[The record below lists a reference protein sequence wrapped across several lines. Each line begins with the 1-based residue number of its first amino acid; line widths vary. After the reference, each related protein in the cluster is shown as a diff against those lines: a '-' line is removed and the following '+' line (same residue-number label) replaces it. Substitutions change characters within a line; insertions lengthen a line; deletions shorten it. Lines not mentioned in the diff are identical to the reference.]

1 MDSKNIG
8 FISTRFA
15 GIDGV
20 SLEAAKWAQVFEEKG
35 NHCFWFAGKLDRD
48 PEKSYL
54 APEAHFQH
62 AQNQWINETVFG
74 GKRRKPSVTEAIHD
88 LRSLLKVQLHWF
100 IDQFKIDL
108 LIIENALTIP
118 MHIPLGL
125 SLTEVIAETEIPT
138 IAHHHDFCWE
148 RTRYSVNG
156 VNDYLQMAFP
166 PKLPNIMHVVINSEA
181 QEQLALRTGNS
192 SIIIPNV
199 MDFENPPFVDE
210 KKAKA
215 FRESIGLKPDDKM
228 ILQPTRIITRKGI
241 EHTIDLVKE
250 LDDPCCKLVI
260 SHENGDEGIEYAEW
274 LESYAFERQVDLRM
288 VKTEITNPW
297 INNGKNQT
305 EYSLWDIYP
314 NAEFIS
320 YPSLCEGFGNAL
332 LEAIYF
338 KKPLLVNRYPIFV
351 RDIEPKGFNLAVMDG
366 FLSNKTIQNVKEILE
381 SPTRREK
388 MVNLNYEVASRHY
401 SYSVLRNQISTIMN
415 DLFSEYEQPHFNK
428 MSGRHN
434 IVYLKTDPPPV
445 NSDSSYDEHKRYIAK
460 QS

>member
-20 SLEAAKWAQVFEEKG
+20 SLEAAKWAQVFEENG

-54 APEAHFQH
+54 SPEAHFQH
-62 AQNQWINETVFG
+62 SQNQWINETVFG

-215 FRESIGLKPDDKM
+215 FRESIGLKTDDKM
-228 ILQPTRIITRKGI
+228 ILQPTRIISRKGI

-250 LDDPCCKLVI
+250 LDDPCYKLVI

-314 NAEFIS
+314 NAELIS

-401 SYSVLRNQISTIMN
+401 SYSVLRNQIGTIMN
-415 DLFSEYEQPHFNK
+415 DFFSEYEQPHSNK
-428 MSGRHN
+428 LSGRHN

-445 NSDSSYDEHKRYIAK
+445 KSDSLYDEHKRYTAK

>member
-1 MDSKNIG
+1 M
-8 FISTRFA
+8 
-15 GIDGV
+15 DGV
-20 SLEAAKWAQVFEEKG
+20 SLEAAKWAQVFEENG

-54 APEAHFQH
+54 SPEAHFQH

-118 MHIPLGL
+118 LHIPLGL

-215 FRESIGLKPDDKM
+215 FRASIGLKPDDKM
-228 ILQPTRIITRKGI
+228 ILQPTRIISRKGI

-250 LDDPCCKLVI
+250 LDDPCYKLVI
-260 SHENGDEGIEYAEW
+260 SHENSDEGIEYAEW

-351 RDIEPKGFNLAVMDG
+351 RDIEPKGFKMAVMDG

-415 DLFSEYEQPHFNK
+415 DFFSEYEQPHSNK
-428 MSGRHN
+428 LSGRHN

-445 NSDSSYDEHKRYIAK
+445 KSDSLYGEHKRYTAK

>member
-20 SLEAAKWAQVFEEKG
+20 SLEAAKWAQVFEENG

-54 APEAHFQH
+54 SPEAHFQH

-118 MHIPLGL
+118 LHIPLGL

-215 FRESIGLKPDDKM
+215 FRASIGLKPDDKM
-228 ILQPTRIITRKGI
+228 ILQPTRIISRKGI

-250 LDDPCCKLVI
+250 LDDPCYKLVI
-260 SHENGDEGIEYAEW
+260 SHENSDEGIEYAEW
-274 LESYAFERQVDLRM
+274 LESYALECQVDLRT
-288 VKTEITNPW
+288 VKTEITSPW

-366 FLSNKTIQNVKEILE
+366 FLSKKTIQNVKEILE

-415 DLFSEYEQPHFNK
+415 DFFSEYEQPHSNK
-428 MSGRHN
+428 LSGRHN

-445 NSDSSYDEHKRYIAK
+445 KSDSLYGEHKRYTAK

>member
-20 SLEAAKWAQVFEEKG
+20 SLEAAKWAQVFEENG

-54 APEAHFQH
+54 SPEAHFQH

-88 LRSLLKVQLHWF
+88 LRSILKVQLHWF

-228 ILQPTRIITRKGI
+228 ILQPTRIISRKGI

-250 LDDPCCKLVI
+250 LDDPCYKLVI

-274 LESYAFERQVDLRM
+274 LESYAFERRVDLRM

-314 NAEFIS
+314 NAELIS

-366 FLSNKTIQNVKEILE
+366 FLSNKTIQKVREILE

-401 SYSVLRNQISTIMN
+401 SYSMLRNQISTIMN
-415 DLFSEYEQPHFNK
+415 DFFSEYEQPHSNK
-428 MSGRHN
+428 LSGRHN

-445 NSDSSYDEHKRYIAK
+445 KSDSLYDEHKRYTAK

>member
-1 MDSKNIG
+1 
-8 FISTRFA
+8 
-15 GIDGV
+15 
-20 SLEAAKWAQVFEEKG
+20 
-35 NHCFWFAGKLDRD
+35 
-48 PEKSYL
+48 
-54 APEAHFQH
+54 
-62 AQNQWINETVFG
+62 
-74 GKRRKPSVTEAIHD
+74 
-88 LRSLLKVQLHWF
+88 
-100 IDQFKIDL
+100 

-118 MHIPLGL
+118 LHIPLGL

-215 FRESIGLKPDDKM
+215 FRASIGLKPDDKM
-228 ILQPTRIITRKGI
+228 ILQPTRIISRKGI

-250 LDDPCCKLVI
+250 LDDPCYKLVI
-260 SHENGDEGIEYAEW
+260 SHENSDEGIEYAEW

-351 RDIEPKGFNLAVMDG
+351 RDIEPKGFKMAVMDG

-415 DLFSEYEQPHFNK
+415 DFFSEYEQPHSNK
-428 MSGRHN
+428 LSGRHN
-434 IVYLKTDPPPV
+434 TVYLKTDPPPV
-445 NSDSSYDEHKRYIAK
+445 KSDSLYGEHKRYTAK

>member
-20 SLEAAKWAQVFEEKG
+20 SLEAAKWAQVFEENG

-54 APEAHFQH
+54 SPEAHFQH
-62 AQNQWINETVFG
+62 SQNQWINETVFG

-199 MDFENPPFVDE
+199 MDYENPPFVDE

-228 ILQPTRIITRKGI
+228 ILQPTRIISRKGI

-250 LDDPCCKLVI
+250 LDDPCYKLVI

-274 LESYAFERQVDLRM
+274 LEAYAFERQVDIRM
-288 VKTEITNPW
+288 VKTEINNPL

-314 NAEFIS
+314 NAELIS

-366 FLSNKTIQNVKEILE
+366 FLSNKTIQKVKEILE

-415 DLFSEYEQPHFNK
+415 DFFSEYEQPHSNK
-428 MSGRHN
+428 LSGRHN
-434 IVYLKTDPPPV
+434 IVYLKTDPPPLK
-445 NSDSSYDEHKRYIAK
+445 SDSLYDEHKRYTAK

>member
-20 SLEAAKWAQVFEEKG
+20 SLEAAKWAQVFEENG

-54 APEAHFQH
+54 SPEAHFQH

-88 LRSLLKVQLHWF
+88 LRSILKVQLHWF

-215 FRESIGLKPDDKM
+215 FRESIGLKTDDKM
-228 ILQPTRIITRKGI
+228 ILQPTRIISRKGI

-250 LDDPCCKLVI
+250 LDDPCYKLVI

-314 NAEFIS
+314 NAELIS

-366 FLSNKTIQNVKEILE
+366 FLSNKTIQKVREILE

-415 DLFSEYEQPHFNK
+415 DFFSEYEQPHSNK
-428 MSGRHN
+428 LSGRHN

-445 NSDSSYDEHKRYIAK
+445 KSDSLYDEHKRYTAK

>member
-20 SLEAAKWAQVFEEKG
+20 SLEAAKWAQVFEENG

-54 APEAHFQH
+54 SPEAHFQNS
-62 AQNQWINETVFG
+62 QNQWINETVFG

-88 LRSLLKVQLHWF
+88 LRSILKVQLHWF

-215 FRESIGLKPDDKM
+215 FRESIGLKTDDKI
-228 ILQPTRIITRKGI
+228 ILQPTRIISRKGI

-250 LDDPCCKLVI
+250 LDDPCYKLVI

-274 LESYAFERQVDLRM
+274 LESYAFERRVDLRM

-314 NAEFIS
+314 NAELIS

-366 FLSNKTIQNVKEILE
+366 FLSNKTIQKVREILE

-415 DLFSEYEQPHFNK
+415 DFFSEYEQPHSNK
-428 MSGRHN
+428 LSGRHN

-445 NSDSSYDEHKRYIAK
+445 KSDSLYDEHKRYTAK

>member
-20 SLEAAKWAQVFEEKG
+20 SLEAAKWAQVFEENG

-54 APEAHFQH
+54 SPEAHFQH

-88 LRSLLKVQLHWF
+88 LRSILKVQLHWF

-215 FRESIGLKPDDKM
+215 FRESIGLKTDDKM
-228 ILQPTRIITRKGI
+228 ILQPTRIISRKGI

-250 LDDPCCKLVI
+250 LDDPCYKLVI

-274 LESYAFERQVDLRM
+274 LESYAFERRVDLRM

-314 NAEFIS
+314 NAELIS

-366 FLSNKTIQNVKEILE
+366 FLSNKTIQKVREILE

-415 DLFSEYEQPHFNK
+415 DFFSEYEQPHSNK
-428 MSGRHN
+428 LSGRHN

-445 NSDSSYDEHKRYIAK
+445 KSDSLYDEHKRYTAK

>member
-20 SLEAAKWAQVFEEKG
+20 SLEAAKWAQVFEENG
-35 NHCFWFAGKLDRD
+35 NQCYWFAGKLDRD
-48 PEKSYL
+48 PEKSCL
-54 APEAHFQH
+54 APEANFQY

-192 SIIIPNV
+192 SIVIPNV
-199 MDFENPPFVDE
+199 MDFENPPFVDK

-228 ILQPTRIITRKGI
+228 ILQPTRIISRKGI
-241 EHTIDLVKE
+241 EHTIDLVKK
-250 LDDPCCKLVI
+250 LDDPCYKLVI

-314 NAEFIS
+314 NAELIS

-338 KKPLLVNRYPIFV
+338 KKPLLINRYPIFV

-366 FLSNKTIQNVKEILE
+366 FLTKKTIQTVKEILE

-388 MVNLNYEVASRHY
+388 IVNLNYEVASRHY
-401 SYSVLRNQISTIMN
+401 SYSVLRNQISTIIN
-415 DLFSEYEQPHFNK
+415 DFFSEYEQPHSNRL
-428 MSGRHN
+428 SGRHN
-434 IVYLKTDPPPV
+434 IVYLKTDPYSV
-445 NSDSSYDEHKRYIAK
+445 KSDSFYDKHKRYTDK